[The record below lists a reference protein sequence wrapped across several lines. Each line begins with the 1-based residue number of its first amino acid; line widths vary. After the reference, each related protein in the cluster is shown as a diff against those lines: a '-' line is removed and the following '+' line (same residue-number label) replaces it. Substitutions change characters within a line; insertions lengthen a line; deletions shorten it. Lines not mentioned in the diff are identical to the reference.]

1 MSLRD
6 YLPSAKFAVMVGSIA
21 LSAGLVVAAQ
31 YLTHTPPSSAQL
43 ATSEQQAAQAAQAA
57 QWQQALDAVEA
68 QSGVTAPK
76 PPDPQTVSTLLNAA
90 ESTNLTTQVGR
101 TLLINLSSANSQGLG
116 SDVPTQD
123 QLVAQATSQINAAA
137 SSTTYKTADLN
148 IVAQNN
154 ASLHAYGN
162 AVMAALINHPDA
174 NAQNT
179 YTAVGTAN
187 DTQSAAALAEL
198 KTIGAAYRGV
208 TNDLADVAVPQTFAP
223 LHLQLVND
231 FAAMAGAYPDMGAML
246 TDPLRGLAGVQRFA
260 SLVSEA
266 QRVLTSIA
274 EQLSKD
280 GILFSKDEPGSTWN
294 AFLSS

>member
-1 MSLRD
+1 MSLRG

-43 ATSEQQAAQAAQAA
+43 ATSEQQAAQAAQ
-57 QWQQALDAVEA
+57 WQQALAAVQA
-68 QSGVTAPK
+68 QSGIAAPK

-137 SSTTYKTADLN
+137 SSTSYKTADLN
-148 IVAQNN
+148 IVAQTN
-154 ASLHAYGN
+154 ASLRAYGN
-162 AVMAALINHPDA
+162 ATMAALINHPDA
-174 NAQNT
+174 SAQDT
-179 YTAVGTAN
+179 YTAIGTAN
-187 DTQSAAALAEL
+187 DTQSPVALAEL
-198 KTIGAAYRGV
+198 KTIGAAYAEI
-208 TNDLADVAVPQTFAP
+208 TTDLVKTPVPQTLTP

-231 FAAMAGAYPDMGAML
+231 FAAIASTYPDMQTML